1 MIAEYHKMHNFLRKK
16 HPWNWNS
23 NDDFFFI
30 LLLKNETFLLRFSNT
45 VRNGTHRT
53 IYLYW
58 VWYILVVL
66 NISWQ
71 ARERNNLCD
80 VFQVNHE
87 GHAYGHR
94 ETTSN
99 GRTEGQYQ
107 VVLPDGRVQTVK
119 YYADNSG
126 FHPQII
132 YTQ

>member
-1 MIAEYHKMHNFLRKK
+1 MIFLG
-16 HPWNWNS
+16 
-23 NDDFFFI
+23 DFSTCVQCVSLMED
-30 LLLKNETFLLRFSNT
+30 LLLHFLDRPEFFM
-45 VRNGTHRT
+45 VEG
-53 IYLYW
+53 
-58 VWYILVVL
+58 
-66 NISWQ
+66 
-71 ARERNNLCD
+71 NNLCD

-119 YYADNSG
+119 YFADNSG

>member
-1 MIAEYHKMHNFLRKK
+1 MRHFYC
-16 HPWNWNS
+16 
-23 NDDFFFI
+23 DFQ
-30 LLLKNETFLLRFSNT
+30 T
-45 VRNGTHRT
+45 
-53 IYLYW
+53 LYEM
-58 VWYILVVL
+58 VPIVLSTCSCTELSVVHFGSLL

-71 ARERNNLCD
+71 GNNLCD

>member
-1 MIAEYHKMHNFLRKK
+1 MCL
-16 HPWNWNS
+16 S
-23 NDDFFFI
+23 NGRSTPTFSRPEFFMV
-30 LLLKNETFLLRFSNT
+30 E
-45 VRNGTHRT
+45 G
-53 IYLYW
+53 
-58 VWYILVVL
+58 
-66 NISWQ
+66 
-71 ARERNNLCD
+71 NNLCD

-119 YYADNSG
+119 YFADNSG